1 MSAKEFRALS
11 DMFYRPMIS
20 LLTMLLP
27 FYQVQLCTVYVLLI
41 DDFAPDDVV
50 AV

>member
-1 MSAKEFRALS
+1 
-11 DMFYRPMIS
+11 MIS